1 MSNEIIPIGK
11 VNGVRL
17 AAAAGGIAVIG
28 LASWLLWMALLGTVS
43 LIGIGACGVLAIGAA
58 RSLPLLAQKWENKL
72 LSLRKTEAR
81 KNPHEQMDNE
91 YIRRQTILNEEEV
104 ALTEA
109 SSTISTL
116 KTQLDN
122 QLRQNPEFDLAQE
135 YSDLKNMAADL
146 EERVALLKEAKEEL
160 VKFKNYIALKKQKHK
175 YALEANRV
183 RDKLNSNATEQATNA
198 VLFDEADDE
207 MERQYNRS
215 FAAMEIA
222 RATRSN
228 KAGAKALANNPS
240 ASFNSVTPAPV
251 IEVLER
257 GNVVNINKG

>member
-11 VNGVRL
+11 VNGIRL
-17 AAAAGGIAVIG
+17 AAAAGGVGI
-28 LASWLLWMALLGTVS
+28 LALSSWLLWMAFLGTIS
-43 LIGIGACGVLAIGAA
+43 LVGIGACGLLLVGAA
-58 RSLPLLAQKWENKL
+58 KALPLISQKWENKL

-109 SSTISTL
+109 STTISTL

-122 QLRQNPEFDLAQE
+122 QLRQNPEFDLTQE
-135 YSDLKNMAADL
+135 YSDLKNMAEDL

-160 VKFKNYIALKKQKHK
+160 VRFKNYIALKKQKHK

-183 RDKLNSNATEQATNA
+183 RDKLNSNAAEHATNA

-222 RATRSN
+222 RATRTN

-240 ASFNSVTPAPV
+240 ASFNPAMPTPV